1 MTKVLRVVLGLFIS
15 GGLVLTFL
23 SPFVFSAQPQDQ
35 TKGILDTPVP
45 PDQQNGALDT
55 PARRALAKERMDA
68 WLHKR
73 IPHPACPNC
82 FKVEGES
89 GIYETVP
96 GTAHVISRDLPD
108 PDPLE
113 PDEIRSD
120 RHPET
125 GELLWYKGHQPF
137 VGPTDEDNVSASLA
151 VPMIAVKRIKY
162 KHEDELFKIPG
173 VHAVGIGE
181 ASIIVSLSPD
191 MRANRSRIPSSVGG
205 IPIIIEEAEVSRTAS
220 HQLIWYRPVPIG
232 ASIANSLG
240 AASVGPHVSR
250 DISDVG
256 SCCGLYS
263 LTAGHF
269 FGPKHLPPTVTI
281 YQPQGSTLPYGWFG
295 FRFSQTAC
303 FGTQAFCESNGVIND
318 TRWNP
323 DAAAIGHP
331 FNDGFPMPSPCPTSQ
346 KPVRRMVYG
355 PGQNQYVDGP
365 TGIIRI
371 PTMSNC
377 SSCLKNWGK
386 EAHGTQGNLTATAIT
401 EVIQSAFDPQVW
413 YRQGPMERSSAD
425 AYSGDSGGLVAWN
438 QTKDVVGLVVATH
451 INLSGLYTD
460 YTRADYVK
468 TAFFRAGVSFDHYW
482 GTSAAVSFSSSY
494 PAYRPS
500 YPPPPG
506 SQVSTDPLNPFPCS
520 N

>member
-1 MTKVLRVVLGLFIS
+1 MTKIS
-15 GGLVLTFL
+15 RIVWGLVILGGATLTFL
-23 SPFVFSAQPQDQ
+23 SPLVFSAPPQ
-35 TKGILDTPVP
+35 
-45 PDQQNGALDT
+45 DQQNGELDT
-55 PARRALAKERMDA
+55 PARRALEKVRMDA
-68 WLHKR
+68 WYNKR

-82 FKVEGES
+82 FKVEGEF
-89 GIYETVP
+89 GINETVP
-96 GTAHVISRDLPD
+96 GTAHVITRDIPD

-113 PDEIRSD
+113 PGEIRTA

-125 GELLWYKGHQPF
+125 GEPLWYKGRQPF
-137 VGPTDEDNVSASLA
+137 VGPTDEDNVSASLS

-181 ASIIVSLSPD
+181 TGIIVSLRPE
-191 MRANRSRIPSSVGG
+191 MRANRSLIPSSVGG
-205 IPIIIEEAEVSRTAS
+205 IPIIVEEAESSREAS
-220 HQLIWYRPVPIG
+220 HELTWYRPVPIG

-250 DISDVG
+250 DINDVG
-256 SCCGLYS
+256 RCCALYT
-263 LTAGHF
+263 LTVSHF
-269 FGPKHLPPTVTI
+269 FGPQHLPPTGTTI
-281 YQPQGSTLPYGWFG
+281 YQPQGSTLPYGFYG
-295 FRFSQTAC
+295 FRFPQTAC

-318 TRWNP
+318 TRFNP
-323 DAAAIGHP
+323 DVAVIGHP
-331 FNDGFPMPSPCPTSQ
+331 GCCGPSFNDDFPMPSPCSTAG

-355 PGQNQYVDGP
+355 SGSNQYVDGP

-386 EAHGTQGNLTATAIT
+386 TAHGTQGGLTATTIT
-401 EVIQSAFDPQVW
+401 EAVQSAFDPQVW
-413 YRQGPMERSSAD
+413 HRQGPMERSSAN
-425 AYSGDSGGLVAWN
+425 AYPGDSGGLVAWN
-438 QTKDVVGLVVATH
+438 QTRDVVGLVVGSH
-451 INLSGLYTD
+451 IDLSGLYTA

-482 GTSAAVSFSSSY
+482 GIGAGVSPGSTY

-506 SQVSTDPLNPFPCS
+506 SNVSTDPLNPSPCS